1 MKNDD
6 HLHAELLETMRDIRA
21 QVEDWQHTYEVCK
34 ASYSEG
40 SKYSDDAH
48 YYWGCIEAAN
58 EVLAMLSV
66 VSHRHFVR
74 KSGISPDSTF
84 GMQLAS
90 SGFGGGPSLD

>member
-1 MKNDD
+1 MKNDY
-6 HLHAELLETMRDIRA
+6 LHAELLEFMRKIRV

-48 YYWGCIEAAN
+48 YYWGCIDAAN

-74 KSGISPDSTF
+74 KSGIDPDSTI

-90 SGFGGGPSLD
+90 AGFGGGSALD